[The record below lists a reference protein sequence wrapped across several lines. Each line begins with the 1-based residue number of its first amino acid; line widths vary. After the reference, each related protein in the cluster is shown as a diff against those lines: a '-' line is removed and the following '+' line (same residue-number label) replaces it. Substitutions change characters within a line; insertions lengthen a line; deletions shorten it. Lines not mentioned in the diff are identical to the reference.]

1 MAAAD
6 QNLREHELG
15 EAGIVELLSS
25 LIVANNHGRQVLSAL
40 MRVYHLHVPV
50 PNHTS
55 HLSSCCVSYA
65 CRADDLCHVHASRC
79 YWR

>member
-1 MAAAD
+1 VAAAD

-55 HLSSCCVSYA
+55 ESHLSFEQLLCVVCMQS
-65 CRADDLCHVHASRC
+65 
-79 YWR
+79 